1 MYSPLRRRKSLTA
14 VYQQVLEEDRRRRE
28 WRAES
33 PPTASPPASST
44 PIQTHTD
51 LDDNVPSLD
60 ESLHIEDVTPR
71 TPTREA
77 PTHADAASQTPRG
90 PELHAVVLALREA
103 VKHREL
109 DARSEDDALR
119 AALAPA
125 SMHALVHHRP
135 DMELSIEKLSAD
147 DAHFAERLNQIRVR
161 LGALAGAYTAP
172 RKSAAATAAAAPET
186 PRTPPRRMRRTR
198 ARRVS
203 PRAFAAPLVMLALVA
218 ALMLCFHVARA
229 AAERVRATT
238 FYDPFH
244 PALYPLS
251 PLVQRLLPP
260 DVVYDVPFAS
270 TTDLDAVG
278 VALAQ

>member
-14 VYQQVLEEDRRRRE
+14 VYEQVLEEDRQRRE
-28 WRAES
+28 RPA
-33 PPTASPPASST
+33 ASPPASST
-44 PIQTHTD
+44 PIQTYTD

-71 TPTREA
+71 TPPPRKA
-77 PTHADAASQTPRG
+77 PAHADAASQTPRG

-172 RKSAAATAAAAPET
+172 RAAAKAAHEAPRM
-186 PRTPPRRMRRTR
+186 PRARTPPRRTR

-203 PRAFAAPLVMLALVA
+203 PRALATPLVMLVLLA
-218 ALMLCFHVARA
+218 ALMLCFRLARA

-270 TTDLDAVG
+270 TTDLDAVAI
-278 VALAQ
+278 ALAP